1 MSAEKSNSKIGKVK
15 KVLLITK
22 NVIVYALAVIG
33 LIAIIAFV
41 AYRSG
46 KEIGFMQKENESTM
60 ETQTQTTTLGFK
72 DMGKLVTQSAYA
84 TVVIDNKDDK
94 KIFDKLHI
102 PFSDRRLIFS
112 YNVKVDAAVDF
123 SQITEDIQ
131 ENKIVITLPHAE
143 IYGAN
148 TDKDSLKKYLE
159 EGSFTL
165 EETNDAWKDIE
176 NQATE
181 DAKANGLLEQA
192 DVNAKILIENF
203 VKSEV
208 SLKGYEVVFE
218 YIGDV
223 QEQPQEITEN
233 K

>member
-181 DAKANGLLEQA
+181 DAKANSLLEQA